1 MDDTPE
7 TVKYMVDALSFMTVL
22 GAITELLP
30 AVAALFTV
38 VWTAIRIY
46 ETATVQGW
54 LGRNK

>member
-1 MDDTPE
+1 MGDNLE
-7 TVKYMVDALSFMTVL
+7 TGKHIIDALSFMTVL
-22 GAITELLP
+22 GAITDLLP

-38 VWTAIRIY
+38 VWTALRIY